1 MLNTKNGNFFLN
13 VSNSTPL
20 DQVYSKEFLEALDKA
35 GSCISMI
42 ENKKINTATL
52 FVLLIENKEY
62 QDFFT
67 KITSTESFRE
77 AVFLLLLVYPNLVKS
92 KITKAT
98 LKKNLS
104 TSVNDKRSNSVGK
117 TVVQQT
123 SSSIKKTKKQTVQ
136 TKAKL

>member
-1 MLNTKNGNFFLN
+1 MLNIKNGNFFLN

-35 GSCISMI
+35 GSCISML

-67 KITSTESFRE
+67 KITSTDSFRE

-92 KITKAT
+92 KITKST
-98 LKKNLS
+98 LKKNLLPA
-104 TSVNDKRSNSVGK
+104 NDKRRDSARK

-123 SSSIKKTKKQTVQ
+123 SSSIKKAKKQTLQ